1 MPVLVDLNK
10 VSGVIKNDVV
20 KKAKSEL
27 EKKIPG
33 TSGLAKKLI
42 TILKS
47 AK

>member
-10 VSGVIKNDVV
+10 VSGVIKNNVV

-27 EKKIPG
+27 EKKIPD